1 MLKIYGR
8 ANSINVRKVLWVA
21 DEIGLKY
28 TREDWGRGFRP
39 TSDPEFLKL
48 NPFGLV
54 PVIDSDGVIL
64 RESNA
69 IIRYLASKH
78 GRDDLYPTDYPGD
91 LEARARIEAWMDWAS
106 ADLYTGARPV
116 FLGLQLKMPPYQD
129 AKLIELGVSD
139 WTKQMTLL
147 DRQLADH
154 GPYLMGR
161 SFTLADVPAGLIV
174 NRWFAL
180 DFTKPE
186 LKAVAAYYDR
196 LAERPPY
203 RAHGRNGTP

>member
-21 DEIGLKY
+21 DEIGLAY
-28 TREDWGRGFRP
+28 QREDWGRGFRP
-39 TSDPEFLKL
+39 TSDPAFLKL

-54 PVIDSDGVIL
+54 PVIDDDGFIL
-64 RESNA
+64 RESNT
-69 IIRYLASKH
+69 ISRYLAAKH
-78 GRDDLYPTDYPGD
+78 GRTDLYPAA
-91 LEARARIEAWMDWAS
+91 LEARAQVEAWMDWAS

-116 FLGLQLKMPPYQD
+116 FLGLYVKMPAFQD
-129 AKLIELGVSD
+129 NKLIETGIDD

-147 DRQLADH
+147 DRQLADG
-154 GPYLMGR
+154 GPYLMGP

-180 DFTKPE
+180 EFKKPE
-186 LKAVAAYYDR
+186 LKAAAAYYDR

-203 RAHGRNGTP
+203 RTHGRNGMP

>member
-8 ANSINVRKVLWVA
+8 ANSINVRKVLWIA
-21 DEIGLKY
+21 DEIGLAY

-48 NPFGLV
+48 NPMGLV
-54 PVIDSDGVIL
+54 PVIDDGGFIL
-64 RESNA
+64 RESNT
-69 IIRYLASKH
+69 IIRYLAAKH
-78 GRDDLYPTDYPGD
+78 GRTELYPAD
-91 LEARARIEAWMDWAS
+91 LKSRARVEAWMDWAS

-116 FLGLQLKMPPYQD
+116 FLGLFVKMPAFQD
-129 AKLIELGVSD
+129 AKLIEAGIND

-147 DRQLADH
+147 DQQLADH
-154 GPYLMGR
+154 GPYLMGQ

-174 NRWFAL
+174 NRWFAIE
-180 DFTKPE
+180 FKKPE
-186 LKAVAAYYDR
+186 LTAVAAYYDK

>member
-21 DEIGLKY
+21 DEIGLPY
-28 TREDWGRGFRP
+28 TREDWGRGYRP

-48 NPFGLV
+48 NSMGV
-54 PVIDSDGVIL
+54 IPVIDDDGFIL

-69 IIRYLASKH
+69 IIRYLAAKH
-78 GRDDLYPTDYPGD
+78 GRTDLYPAD
-91 LEARARIEAWMDWAS
+91 LRARASVEAWMDWAS
-106 ADLYTGARPV
+106 TDLYNGVRPV
-116 FLGLQLKMPPYQD
+116 FLGLQVKMPGFQD
-129 AKLIELGVSD
+129 AKLIEASIND

-154 GPYLMGR
+154 GPFLMGQR
-161 SFTLADVPAGLIV
+161 FTLADVPVGLIV
-174 NRWFAL
+174 NRWFGI
-180 DFTKPE
+180 DFKKPQ
-186 LKAVAAYYDR
+186 LAAIVTYYDK

-203 RAHGRNGTP
+203 RAHGRNGIP

>member
-21 DEIGLKY
+21 DEIGLEY

-39 TSDPEFLKL
+39 TSDPDFLKL

-54 PVIDSDGVIL
+54 PVIDVDGFIL
-64 RESNA
+64 RESNT
-69 IIRYLASKH
+69 IIRYLAARH
-78 GRDDLYPTDYPGD
+78 GRDDLYPTDYPRD

-116 FLGLQLKMPPYQD
+116 FLGLQLKMPPFQD
-129 AKLIELGVSD
+129 AKLIELGITE
-139 WTKQMTLL
+139 WAKQMTLL
-147 DRQLADH
+147 DRQLADA
-154 GPYLMGR
+154 GPYLMGP

-174 NRWFAL
+174 NRWFAI
-180 DFTKPE
+180 DFKKPE
-186 LKAVAAYYDR
+186 LPAVAAYYDK

-203 RAHGRNGTP
+203 RVHGRNGAP